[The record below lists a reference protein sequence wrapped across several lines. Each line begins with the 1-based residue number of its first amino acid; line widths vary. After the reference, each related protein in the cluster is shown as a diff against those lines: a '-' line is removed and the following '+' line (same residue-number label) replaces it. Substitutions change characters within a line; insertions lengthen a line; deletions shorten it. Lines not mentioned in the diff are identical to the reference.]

1 MSKEKIGVSAI
12 VRSQVFPV
20 LVFSRRSLDNIP
32 VKPYNEIILFINSF
46 KQLSKSGI
54 PDIKFNIHEITRFP
68 IDLITIE
75 NEQLATAYLR
85 MITNE

>member
-1 MSKEKIGVSAI
+1 MRDI
-12 VRSQVFPV
+12 Q
-20 LVFSRRSLDNIP
+20 
-32 VKPYNEIILFINSF
+32 F
-46 KQLSKSGI
+46 K
-54 PDIKFNIHEITRFP
+54 IHEMTRFP

>member
-1 MSKEKIGVSAI
+1 MSKQETGVSAI

-20 LVFSRRSLDNIP
+20 LVFSRRALDDIQ
-32 VKPYNEIILFINSF
+32 VKPYNEIILFINNY
-46 KQLSKSGI
+46 KQLSKSGMR
-54 PDIKFNIHEITRFP
+54 DIQFKIHEMTRFP

-85 MITNE
+85 IIANE